1 MRFVFN
7 YLTSA
12 KVKQLLT
19 QFCKRDLFSLLV
31 VTKPQLMQTKYVIMK
46 DVLGLVTFFV
56 LKYRMLVN
64 AK

>member
-1 MRFVFN
+1 MRFVLN

-12 KVKQLLT
+12 KAKQLLT

-46 DVLGLVTFFV
+46 DVLVLVTFFV
-56 LKYRMLVN
+56 LKYRMLVD

>member
-12 KVKQLLT
+12 NVKQLLT
-19 QFCKRDLFSLLV
+19 HFCKCDLFSLLV
-31 VTKPQLMQTKYVIMK
+31 VTKPQLMQRKYVIMK
-46 DVLGLVTFFV
+46 DVLGLVTFLV
-56 LKYRMLVN
+56 LGYRMLVD